1 MYFLIVHGYQK
12 QTGMRN
18 LLRMDQCASANLS
31 RAIYLYTSTVVRCL
45 MCVNYVR
52 VFPGA
57 RGNEHCIA
65 ARKLVAV
72 EVGVWVAVE
81 VWVVVVVVVAVEV
94 VMLKPCR

>member
-1 MYFLIVHGYQK
+1 
-12 QTGMRN
+12 
-18 LLRMDQCASANLS
+18 
-31 RAIYLYTSTVVRCL
+31 

-72 EVGVWVAVE
+72 EVGVWVAVG
-81 VWVVVVVVVAVEV
+81 VGVVVVVVVVVVVAVAVEV

>member
-1 MYFLIVHGYQK
+1 
-12 QTGMRN
+12 
-18 LLRMDQCASANLS
+18 
-31 RAIYLYTSTVVRCL
+31 

-72 EVGVWVAVE
+72 EVGVWVG
-81 VWVVVVVVVAVEV
+81 VWVGVAVEV